1 VKRREF
7 LERAASVPLLVPLI
21 GCGGGGDGSPTDP
34 APGGGPGTVPT
45 GLDLPDLPRLANSG
59 GPGAF
64 HSSITAA
71 RANVQFATGV
81 NTEAWAYNGVVP
93 GPLVE
98 LHEGDDFRVT
108 FTNQLPQESNIHW
121 HGLPVPPEMDGN
133 PMDVIPPGGSF
144 TYAFT
149 VPPGTAGTY
158 WFHPHAHHVSHEQ
171 FFRCLNGMI
180 IVRSASD
187 PVPGDIPEKHLYITD
202 LKLDSAGAIPG
213 NTDGDDL
220 NGREGNH
227 VLVNGRQE
235 PVIRIRPG
243 SSQRWR
249 IVNATSARPLRL
261 ALQDHTFIVIGTDG
275 GLLASPVAMG
285 ELFLA
290 PAERAEVIVTAN
302 QGAGS
307 SHLLVALPYDRQKI
321 VSPGLSAQLTVATLT
336 YTSESPAASSPLPA
350 SLRPIGPL
358 ESPRAIQQAAFTS
371 TAPMGAIMFGINGK
385 LFDPGR
391 VDLIARVNDVEEWEV
406 TNLAGMDHPFHLHG
420 GQFQVISRTRGGVTV
435 AEPFLAWRD
444 TFNTVGGETVRFRM
458 IQRFTG
464 TRVFHCHIMEH
475 ESHGMMATLMVV

>member
-7 LERAASVPLLVPLI
+7 LERAASVPLLVPLV

-34 APGGGPGTVPT
+34 SGGQGTVPT
-45 GLDLPDLPRLANSG
+45 GLDLPELPRLANSG

-81 NTEAWAYNGVVP
+81 YNGVVP
-93 GPLVE
+93 GPLIE
-98 LHEGDDFRVT
+98 LREGDDFRVT
-108 FTNQLPQESNIHW
+108 FTNQLSQPSNIHW

-133 PMDVIPPGGSF
+133 PMDVIQPGGSF
-144 TYAFT
+144 TYAFR
-149 VPPGTAGTY
+149 VLPGTAGTY
-158 WFHPHAHHVSHEQ
+158 WFHPHAHHVANEQ
-171 FFRCLNGMI
+171 FFRGLTGMI
-180 IVRSASD
+180 IVRSGAD
-187 PVPGDIPEKHLYITD
+187 PVPGDIPERHLHITD
-202 LKLDSAGAIPG
+202 LKLDSAGAIPP
-213 NTDGDDL
+213 NTDGDNL

-227 VLVNGRQE
+227 VLVNGRKE

-261 ALQDHTFIVIGTDG
+261 VLQNHSFTVIGTDG
-275 GLLASPVAMG
+275 GLLRSPVTRG

-290 PAERAEVIVTAN
+290 PAERVEVVVTAS
-302 QGAGS
+302 QAAGS
-307 SHLLVALPYDRQKI
+307 SHGLVALPYDRQK
-321 VSPGLSAQLTVATLT
+321 VVNPGPSAELRLATLA
-336 YTSESPAASSPLPA
+336 YTSESPAASSPVPGF
-350 SLRPIGPL
+350 LRTIAPL
-358 ESPRAIQQAAFTS
+358 GSPRAIQQATFTQS
-371 TAPMGAIMFGINGK
+371 SPMGAIVFGINGK
-385 LFDPGR
+385 IFDPGR

-420 GQFQVISRTRGGVTV
+420 GQFQVLSRTRGGVTT

-458 IQRFTG
+458 IQAFTG

-475 ESHGMMATLMVV
+475 ESHGMMGTLMVV